1 MPTEIKSNETAAVQ
15 GQGDDARL
23 QAVKAIW
30 REVWGPTGL
39 TGPESANGRLILFA
53 ARLAAVA
60 HAAQQHSE
68 RRMMR
73 RMDIRIFAAF
83 LAGAICAMV
92 GRWL

>member
-1 MPTEIKSNETAAVQ
+1 MSTEIKTNETATIQ

-39 TGPESANGRLILFA
+39 TGPESTDGRLILFA

-73 RMDIRIFAAF
+73 RMEVRIFAAF
-83 LAGAICAMV
+83 VAGAICAVV